1 MSIVPPYSEPGTVT
15 PSASAM
21 TAPSDA
27 PEDTPSVE
35 PSASGLRKSPC
46 IAAPHS
52 ESAAPTSAT
61 LSTRGR
67 RTLRMMFLEMPAGT
81 SFPSS
86 VQKTAVSVSFGAME
100 TLPMQ
105 THSSITA
112 SSAKIKK
119 A

>member
-1 MSIVPPYSEPGTVT
+1 
-15 PSASAM
+15 
-21 TAPSDA
+21 
-27 PEDTPSVE
+27 
-35 PSASGLRKSPC
+35 
-46 IAAPHS
+46 
-52 ESAAPTSAT
+52 
-61 LSTRGR
+61 
-67 RTLRMMFLEMPAGT
+67 MMFLEMPAGT

-112 SSAKIKK
+112 SSARIKK